1 MIDSGGIIVL
11 SRRFK
16 KSMQTSEFSEVGL
29 MLNLS
34 CCFAFFVWFCFSF
47 WKRCNVTAMRSGK
60 LTHKDNADSGVQFI
74 TLVGPKQ
81 SLLLGKDPNQC
92 L

>member
-16 KSMQTSEFSEVGL
+16 KSMQTSEFGEVGL

-34 CCFAFFVWFCFSF
+34 CCFAFFVCFCFSF
-47 WKRCNVTAMRSGK
+47 LKLCNVIAMCSGK
-60 LTHKDNADSGVQFI
+60 
-74 TLVGPKQ
+74 
-81 SLLLGKDPNQC
+81 
-92 L
+92 

>member
-1 MIDSGGIIVL
+1 
-11 SRRFK
+11 
-16 KSMQTSEFSEVGL
+16 
-29 MLNLS
+29 
-34 CCFAFFVWFCFSF
+34 
-47 WKRCNVTAMRSGK
+47 MRSGK

-92 L
+92 LWKSFIPHVYVSKPTTSISLRLT